1 MDESLF
7 QHLDNNGAT
16 FDLNLQYR
24 MNSAIMSISNTLV
37 YGGALRCG
45 NDMVATSE
53 LVIPDPL
60 ALQQVIDRHNWL
72 QQVLLDNP
80 NYKAAVFLN
89 TNQTAAR
96 EERDRTGFLTNTGE
110 AKIITMLIEA
120 LVAGGVSTNDIGIIA
135 PYRNQ
140 VNVIRDTLRNSKDT
154 AGQGHSIEVN
164 TVDQYQGRDKEVI
177 LISFTRSFSS
187 STDKESKTGQLL
199 KDIRR
204 LNVAVT
210 RAKHK
215 LLLVGDRSSLQS
227 YPPLVT
233 IMDELMKKQ
242 CIVDLPAD
250 TITRG

>member
-1 MDESLF
+1 
-7 QHLDNNGAT
+7 
-16 FDLNLQYR
+16 
-24 MNSAIMSISNTLV
+24 
-37 YGGALRCG
+37 
-45 NDMVATSE
+45 MVATSE

-89 TNQTAAR
+89 TSQTAAR

-140 VNVIRDTLRNSKDT
+140 VNVIRDTLRNSKNT